1 MKSPE
6 VNPDI
11 KKLSFAGAFATLGIV
26 FASLGTSPLYTIRAI
41 IEGGAENFNELL
53 IYGGLSC
60 IFWTLTL
67 SATVKYVLITLRA
80 DNNGE
85 GGIFALIALIKEKAS
100 WAAILTMIGG
110 AALLADGVITPAITV
125 TSSIEGLKLFDPE
138 IHVVPIVLLILGA
151 LFFTQQFGNNYIR
164 KSFGPVMIAW
174 FLMLAA
180 LGSWQVILHPGIVRA
195 VNPVYAYRFITE
207 YPGGFI
213 LLGAVFLCITGAE
226 VIYAG
231 LGHCGRKNI
240 QVTWVFVKIAL
251 LLNYFGQGAWLI
263 RNIGSGPDVNPF
275 FGMMPGWFLMPGII
289 LATAA
294 SIIASQSIISGS
306 FTLMGE
312 AVSLNFWP
320 RIRVLHP
327 TYVRE
332 MIYLPFVNWFLW
344 ITCSL
349 TVLFFKE
356 SANMNSAYGLAINI
370 TEIATTLLLSYYLL
384 TKGLNHRIVLFFFM
398 TYILMEGSFLLANLD
413 KFRHG
418 GWFTILM
425 ASIFSLVM
433 FGWYFG
439 RKIKNRYITFAD
451 LDKYLDMFRD
461 LSKDESV
468 PLFAT
473 NLVYIIRANR
483 TDQVESK
490 IIYSIFHKQPKR
502 ARTYWFL
509 HVDRVEEPKRFDY
522 KVRQIIP
529 GILIRIDFHIGF
541 KVDPKINLYF
551 REVLEDMVKLGE
563 IKLESSFDSLK
574 KHGFPGDF
582 KFVLLERIMLR
593 DFKLSNTEN
602 FILTLLGIV
611 QRLSLPEDT
620 VLQLDTTST
629 IVEKVPI
636 IIDQP
641 VVNRIE
647 RV

>member
-1 MKSPE
+1 
-6 VNPDI
+6 
-11 KKLSFAGAFATLGIV
+11 
-26 FASLGTSPLYTIRAI
+26 
-41 IEGGAENFNELL
+41 
-53 IYGGLSC
+53 
-60 IFWTLTL
+60 
-67 SATVKYVLITLRA
+67 
-80 DNNGE
+80 
-85 GGIFALIALIKEKAS
+85 
-100 WAAILTMIGG
+100 
-110 AALLADGVITPAITV
+110 
-125 TSSIEGLKLFDPE
+125 
-138 IHVVPIVLLILGA
+138 
-151 LFFTQQFGNNYIR
+151 
-164 KSFGPVMIAW
+164 
-174 FLMLAA
+174 
-180 LGSWQVILHPGIVRA
+180 
-195 VNPVYAYRFITE
+195 
-207 YPGGFI
+207 
-213 LLGAVFLCITGAE
+213 
-226 VIYAG
+226 
-231 LGHCGRKNI
+231 
-240 QVTWVFVKIAL
+240 
-251 LLNYFGQGAWLI
+251 
-263 RNIGSGPDVNPF
+263 
-275 FGMMPGWFLMPGII
+275 
-289 LATAA
+289 
-294 SIIASQSIISGS
+294 
-306 FTLMGE
+306 
-312 AVSLNFWP
+312 
-320 RIRVLHP
+320 
-327 TYVRE
+327 
-332 MIYLPFVNWFLW
+332 
-344 ITCSL
+344 
-349 TVLFFKE
+349 
-356 SANMNSAYGLAINI
+356 MNSAYGLAINI

-384 TKGLNHRIVLFFFM
+384 IKGLNHRIVLIFFM
-398 TYILMEGSFLLANLD
+398 TYIVMEGSFLLANLD

-473 NLVYIIRANR
+473 NLVYIIRANK

-509 HVDRVEEPKRFDY
+509 HVDRVEEPNRFDY

-529 GILIRIDFHIGF
+529 GVLIRIDFHIGF

-582 KFVLLERIMLR
+582 KFVLIERIMLR